1 MAKSDYT
8 NQGKDV
14 PIPVPEL
21 ENHNL
26 DRDVF
31 PATMV
36 RGIMYKT
43 SGSSWVY
50 AGDDNRL
57 PVDVELSSGDIQ
69 IGAVELKDGDT
80 DTRADI
86 ESDGTKNALFV
97 QANDDSMG
105 TQKIKNA
112 KESSASSNTKV
123 TVALNSTTIIAANSD
138 RRFVVIVNDSDED
151 VYLNLSGTAV
161 INEGI
166 RINANGGSYVEDIYT
181 GIITG
186 ICATGGK
193 NVTVVEV

>member
-57 PVDVELSSGDIQ
+57 PVAAQLSAGDIQ
-69 IGAVELKDGDT
+69 IGSVELKDGDSAT
-80 DTRADI
+80 LADI

-123 TVALNSTTIIAANSD
+123 TVGNTPTTVIASNSD

-151 VYLNLSGTAV
+151 VYLNLSATAV

-166 RINANGGSYVEDIYT
+166 RINANGGSYIEDIYT
-181 GIITG
+181 GAISG
-186 ICATGGK
+186 ICASGGK
-193 NVTVVEV
+193 NVTVAEV